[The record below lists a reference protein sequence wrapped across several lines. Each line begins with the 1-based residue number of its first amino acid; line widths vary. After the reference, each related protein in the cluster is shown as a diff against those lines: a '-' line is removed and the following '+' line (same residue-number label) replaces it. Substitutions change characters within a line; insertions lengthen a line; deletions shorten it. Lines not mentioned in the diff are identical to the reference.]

1 MVRKRRGSLSRGELK
16 VRKSESGN
24 SLSGVA
30 GKSLSMERPM
40 LEGIKSSSNPA
51 SNKLLH
57 ELMSTYQDDDKE
69 SIQKSVV
76 QHLEL
81 SLAKT
86 RFNLEPDS
94 CYKALSMSIRDR
106 LIEYWNDT
114 QQQITKENPKRA
126 YYLSIEYLMGRAL
139 QNALLNM
146 GIEETVKNALFELG
160 VTAEECYEME
170 NDAGLG
176 NGGLGRLA
184 ACFLDSMATLDLP
197 VWGYGLRYNY
207 GIFKQKII
215 DGHQVEVPD
224 YWLSKGNVWEIERS
238 DVQYPIKFYGYVRK
252 TKENGKDISKWED
265 GEVITARAYDFPI
278 PGFDTFNTIN
288 LRLWRSLPNEEFDFK
303 SFNMGDYENALK
315 SRQRA
320 EYITSVLYPNDSTD
334 QGKELRL
341 KQQYFFVSA
350 SIQDIIRRYKKSN
363 KGWDDLPNKVAIQL
377 NDTHPAMA
385 IVELLRILIDIE
397 CLDIEYAFGLI
408 FKVFSYTNHTIL
420 PEALEKWG
428 VDLLGHLL
436 PRHLELIY
444 S

>member
-1 MVRKRRGSLSRGELK
+1 MVKKRRSSLSRGELK

-24 SLSGVA
+24 SLSGPS

-40 LEGIKSSSNPA
+40 LEGTKSSSNPA

-57 ELMSTYQDDDKE
+57 ELMSTYQNDDKE
-69 SIQKSVV
+69 AIQKSVV

-224 YWLSKGNVWEIERS
+224 YWLSKGNVWEIERA

-303 SFNMGDYENALK
+303 SFL
-315 SRQRA
+315 
-320 EYITSVLYPNDSTD
+320 
-334 QGKELRL
+334 
-341 KQQYFFVSA
+341 
-350 SIQDIIRRYKKSN
+350 
-363 KGWDDLPNKVAIQL
+363 
-377 NDTHPAMA
+377 
-385 IVELLRILIDIE
+385 
-397 CLDIEYAFGLI
+397 
-408 FKVFSYTNHTIL
+408 
-420 PEALEKWG
+420 
-428 VDLLGHLL
+428 
-436 PRHLELIY
+436 
-444 S
+444 